1 MKLSI
6 KTKISSVIALLIMA
20 VAIINAAFFIRHSH
34 RQMEDVLIEKGTA
47 LSSSLS
53 KAAEEGMA
61 GENLDLLKRAEYIVN
76 EKGVTLSQIYS
87 TAWNAVDAYPF
98 EKLNESPLPEAI
110 EHFKSSSSLFYKK
123 SGNLYDFYT
132 PILFKP
138 DENSEA
144 ILIGYARLILS
155 SSDLE
160 AEMQGRLRTDILTFI
175 AIALLAMIA
184 LNMLLSRFVIAP
196 LLRLRKSIAAF
207 QKSGMQEIVP
217 VTSNDEIG
225 DLVSAF
231 NRMSR
236 TISDNTFEI
245 KKASDEVYKERDF
258 LQSTINSLPGIFYLF
273 DRTGK
278 FMCWNRNFEIVTGYS
293 AEEISR
299 MNPLDFFEGS
309 DKALV
314 RERIEEVFV
323 KGFSE
328 VEALLTSKLGR
339 LTPFY
344 FNGHVIQADGKECLI
359 GMGIDITERK
369 RIEDFL
375 IEAEERYRQIFDSAA
390 DAIFIFD
397 KKGNFL
403 NVNRIAYER
412 LGYSKEE
419 MLAMNIRELV
429 SPEFAVTV
437 PERLNEIERNG
448 AAIFESAHMRKDG
461 TVMFVEVHSRLFN
474 YMGQE
479 VFFSVIRDITERK
492 KMEEHLR
499 QAQKMESVGQLAGGV
514 AHDFNNILT
523 AIVNHSYILK
533 KRFENDKAV
542 TENVDKILLLSQN
555 AAKITQE
562 LLIFSRKQPLETAPL
577 NLNDFII
584 GTIKLLRNFI
594 PENIEIRTELA
605 EDALMIMAD
614 RNQLDQVIMNL
625 SSNSADAMP
634 EGGVLTIKT
643 DRIHMDYNFISLHG
657 YGREGIYALLSFTD
671 TGVGMDKDTVRK
683 VFELFFTTKEAGK
696 GTGLGLSIV
705 YGIVKKHGGYINV
718 YSEPGIGTTFNIYLP
733 ETKTEAEASE
743 EIICPYL
750 NGKRETILYAE
761 DEPGVRESMMK
772 IIEHFNYRIIAAVDG
787 KDAVEKFL
795 EHKDEIDLLV
805 FDVVMPKMGGQK
817 AFQEIRAVMPEMK
830 VIFTSGYAN
839 DEISTQEIHKEGVF
853 FMMKPLYPEKF
864 LSKIREALDS

>member
-6 KTKISSVIALLIMA
+6 KTKISFVIALLIMA

-123 SGNLYDFYT
+123 SGDLYDFYT
-132 PILFKP
+132 PILFKH
-138 DENSEA
+138 DENSA
-144 ILIGYARLILS
+144 VLLIGYARLILS

-160 AEMQGRLRTDILTFI
+160 EEMQGRLRTDILTFI

-196 LLRLRKSIAAF
+196 LLRLRKSIVAF
-207 QKSGMQEIVP
+207 QDSGAQEIVP

-236 TISDNTFEI
+236 TINDNTFEI

-278 FMCWNRNFEIVTGYS
+278 FMRWNRNFEIVTGYS

-299 MNPLDFFEGS
+299 ISPLDIFEGS
-309 DKALV
+309 DKSLV

-323 KGFSE
+323 KGSSE

-339 LTPFY
+339 QTPFY
-344 FNGHVIQADGKECLI
+344 FNSHVIQADRKECLI

-369 RIEDFL
+369 RVEDFL
-375 IEAEERYRQIFDSAA
+375 TEAEERYRQIFDSAA
-390 DAIFIFD
+390 DAIFILD

-448 AAIFESAHMRKDG
+448 AAVFESAHMRKDG
-461 TVMFVEVHSRLFN
+461 TVMPVEVNSRLFN

-479 VFFSVIRDITERK
+479 VLFSVIRDITERK

-523 AIVNHSYILK
+523 AIVNYVYILK
-533 KRFENDKAV
+533 KRFEDDKAV
-542 TENVDKILLLSQN
+542 TENVDKILLLAQN

-614 RNQLDQVIMNL
+614 RNQMDQIIMDL
-625 SSNSADAMP
+625 SSNAADAMP

-683 VFELFFTTKEAGK
+683 VFELFFTTKEVGK

-718 YSEPGIGTTFNIYLP
+718 YSEPGIGTTFNMYLP

-743 EIICPYL
+743 EISCPYL

-864 LSKIREALDS
+864 LLKIREALDS